1 VLLAV
6 LKLCKHYDLYT
17 SSLDGFGGRAHA
29 HRLSGSR
36 FQSSQFSRR
45 IVHGGDHWV
54 CQYSHSA
61 FAAFSYFSAQYFT
74 FVVDGIVLKLCA
86 ALLPGFRIE
95 SWSAAIFGAFVLAL
109 VGTGL
114 HYVLI

>member
-1 VLLAV
+1 MIYTLLHWMVSAV
-6 LKLCKHYDLYT
+6 ALMLTAYLVR
-17 SSLDGFGGRAHA
+17 GFKVASFPAALFTAVIIG
-29 HRLSGSR
+29 
-36 FQSSQFSRR
+36 
-45 IVHGGDHWV
+45 
-54 CQYSHSA
+54 
-61 FAAFSYFSAQYFT
+61 FANILIRPLLLFLTFPLNILTLGLFT